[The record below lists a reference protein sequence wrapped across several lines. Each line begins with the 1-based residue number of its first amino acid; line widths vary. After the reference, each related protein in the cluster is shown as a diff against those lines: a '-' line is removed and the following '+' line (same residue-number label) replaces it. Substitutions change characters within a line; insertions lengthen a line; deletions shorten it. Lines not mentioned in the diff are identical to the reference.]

1 MTGWMLV
8 YIVIKSGVPYAV
20 NAYGPGHTFEWMY
33 ECFVAREQ
41 LGADLWHKEGYFPL
55 PPVDTLQDLSLIHI

>member
-1 MTGWMLV
+1 MMGWMLV
-8 YIVIKSGVPYAV
+8 YIVIKSGVPHAV

-41 LGADLWHKEGYFPL
+41 LLQDVGGVDGYFPVGQQAICVKAGEL
-55 PPVDTLQDLSLIHI
+55 KQ

>member
-20 NAYGPGHTFEWMY
+20 NAYGPGHTFDWMY

-41 LGADLWHKEGYFPL
+41 LGADLWHKEGYFPDNMQAICVKVGPEL
-55 PPVDTLQDLSLIHI
+55 